1 MTDVVVP
8 YGDSAAETA
17 TLLLAAAEKAGEDAS
32 VVRTGSYGSFYAP
45 EKLAKDAGVKYTK
58 GDVDSPEVQEIVAA
72 DDAMAQANEP
82 HGAPDATKS
91 PDEVEAEAKKAPAK
105 KTAAKKAPAKKT
117 AAKKTAAKKT
127 AKKG

>member
-45 EKLAKDAGVKYTK
+45 EKLAKAAGVKYTK
-58 GDVDSPEVQEIVAA
+58 GNVDSPEVQEITAA

-91 PDEVEAEAKKAPAK
+91 PEEVATEAKKTAPAK
-105 KTAAKKAPAKKT
+105 KTAAKKTAKKAPAKKT
-117 AAKKTAAKKT
+117 AAKKTA
-127 AKKG
+127 KKG